1 MVASV
6 GRWWPRWADG
16 GACVP
21 RDVTAE
27 CAVAECG
34 SLNDGCKE
42 VKCPRSCPGG
52 PQECGVNQPNR
63 CGMPKLCTAEG
74 WCWENPYPQGY
85 SINAAWRTSTGAAW
99 VGGVAADGGAF
110 VARQGG
116 PAEPWSEVPLYSPRA
131 VNGLW
136 GADLPDGGTSVWVV
150 GPRGSIL
157 RRD

>member
-1 MVASV
+1 MFPGCSLPPNVRYRCEVDGGGALQGQVCANDSYCHPPSELLPD
-6 GRWWPRWADG
+6 GGLGGADG

-74 WCWENPYPQGY
+74 WCWENPYPQGC
-85 SINAAWRTSTGAAW
+85 SINAA
-99 VGGVAADGGAF
+99 
-110 VARQGG
+110 
-116 PAEPWSEVPLYSPRA
+116 
-131 VNGLW
+131 
-136 GADLPDGGTSVWVV
+136 
-150 GPRGSIL
+150 
-157 RRD
+157 